1 MTIKGDSMETDKELE
16 MYGDGYMAG
25 TADGIRNTAKIVREA
40 LGDFIEAIDKGEL
53 KIADIAE
60 QYGEQ
65 VAIAYNKANAAFDE
79 LEALLATIP
88 EKTVL
93 TYTYGE

>member
-1 MTIKGDSMETDKELE
+1 METERELE

-25 TADGIRNTAKIVREA
+25 EADGVRQAAKITRMV
-40 LGDFIEAIDKGEL
+40 LGELIEAIDKGEL

-65 VAIAYNKANAAFDE
+65 IAIAYNKANDAVDE
-79 LEALLATIP
+79 LEALLASMPPMPTAL
-88 EKTVL
+88 VL
-93 TYTYGE
+93 